1 MTLIGQMSWNG
12 YETRVGVMNSLKGG
26 GGWRG
31 KVGVSS
37 YPRPSLKKLSLRKP
51 NSNVKSKE

>member
-1 MTLIGQMSWNG
+1 MSLNTLIGDADDFRLIIGQMSWDG

-26 GGWRG
+26 GGRRG

-37 YPRPSLKKLSLRKP
+37 YP
-51 NSNVKSKE
+51 